1 MASCDNPRYRT
12 VPRLPALNRR
22 CVKGCGHWVRA
33 GIGWQVERTT
43 SSCDGISPLPPFPEG
58 WYFVASRK
66 RIETEGLLRKTW
78 LGEEVIAWCNG
89 GGDICVAE
97 AFCSHLGSDLGPDA
111 GGRVRD
117 GRLVCPFHGFEY
129 DVSGQ
134 CVATPYAPPPE
145 SARLKVFR
153 TSEVLGLVFAWRSSG
168 GRGPQWDLP
177 VPRPGGSDWS
187 DMEFWSVRFAGHPQE
202 TTENSVDLGHL
213 RYVHGYESVKR
224 VGSVS
229 VEGARLKSCFDFRR
243 ARFMAGLKCLEYDA
257 SAVTHVHGLGY
268 SFVEVQE
275 RSIGMETRL
284 WVLATPIDGELV
296 ELTLVSQVR
305 HLVRPR
311 RPIYGL
317 RFLPLRLRTRI
328 MNRIIMAAEK
338 RDVMQDVV
346 IWKRKRYRRRPALC
360 ASDGE
365 IGKYRRYCEQFYPDA
380 QAIHRRS
387 EGRLAFRA

>member
-1 MASCDNPRYRT
+1 M
-12 VPRLPALNRR
+12 
-22 CVKGCGHWVRA
+22 
-33 GIGWQVERTT
+33 ERTA
-43 SSCDGISPLPPFPEG
+43 SSSDGISSLFPFPEG
-58 WYFVASRK
+58 WYFVASR
-66 RIETEGLLRKTW
+66 RHIETEGLLRKTW
-78 LGEEVIAWCNG
+78 LGEEVVAWCNG
-89 GGDICVAE
+89 GGEVCVAE
-97 AFCSHLGSDLGPDA
+97 AFCPHMGSDLGAEA
-111 GGRVRD
+111 GGRVRN

-153 TSEVLGLVFAWRSSG
+153 TSEVLGLVFAWRGSG
-168 GRGPQWDLP
+168 GRAPQWELP
-177 VPRPGGSDWS
+177 VPRPGGGDWS
-187 DMEFWSVRFAGHPQE
+187 DMVFWSVRFAGHPQE
-202 TTENSVDLGHL
+202 TAENAVDLGHL

-229 VEGARLKSCFDFRR
+229 VEGAWLKSCFDFRR
-243 ARFMAGLKCLEYDA
+243 VQSIAGLKCFEYDV

-275 RSIGMETRL
+275 RSIGMETRM
-284 WVLATPIDGELV
+284 WVLATPVDGELI

-328 MNRIIMAAEK
+328 MNKIIMAAQK
-338 RDVMQDVV
+338 RDIMQDVV
-346 IWKRKRYRRRPALC
+346 VWKRKRYRRRPALC
-360 ASDGE
+360 PSDGE
-365 IGKYRRYCEQFYPDA
+365 IGKYRRYCEQFYPKAPVFD
-380 QAIHRRS
+380 RRR
-387 EGRLAFRA
+387 EGRFAFRA